1 MSAFSSKAAIPPAP
15 ICELRIRRSGK
26 RRCFENDFL
35 ARKKIAGKLGTC
47 ASDVARMLELNQ
59 CHEERRTP
67 ASTSSHRTAP
77 AVRSGF
83 NKL

>member
-59 CHEERRTP
+59 CHEERRDPRLHLKPPHGT
-67 ASTSSHRTAP
+67 RR
-77 AVRSGF
+77 AVWIQ
-83 NKL
+83 